1 MGYASWWPN
10 PVLGYPGL
18 KEFVENYE
26 KRYGEKPTISASS
39 GYVAMQITEA
49 SVKEAGGFD
58 PEKIRDAMASIR
70 VETIKGTYKAN
81 ELGMRPMNSL
91 ALQIRNGERL
101 IVWPAHVAEAK
112 ALPSPKWEERAK
124 K

>member
-1 MGYASWWPN
+1 
-10 PVLGYPGL
+10 
-18 KEFVENYE
+18 
-26 KRYGEKPTISASS
+26 
-39 GYVAMQITEA
+39 MQITEA
-49 SVKEAGGFD
+49 AVKEAGGFD

-81 ELGMRPMNSL
+81 ELGMSPMNSL

-112 ALPSPKWEERAK
+112 APPSPKWEERAK
-124 K
+124 N